1 MKKSIFSTILFI
13 IFVLFIFTIYLS
25 FFGHET
31 QKFNKIIKNEIE
43 KKNKDLKL
51 DFNKISILLDLK
63 NVTLFIK
70 FIEPK
75 IYYRN
80 IGIPLNYLRT
90 DVSFDSII
98 KKKISIKKIQISSN
112 PFKFSTIKQIIK
124 KIDLNDEDFKIIK
137 KANIEIKNLELELDE
152 NLKLKKN
159 YIIEGVVSEAELKLT
174 KKYEILELNTNFVF
188 EDNNLSLSSSS
199 WILKL
204 NKKTKYNFFNG
215 EAGIK
220 KIKNNY
226 NINFNFETKNIANLL
241 NISVMNFNFLPNEI
255 INLESKIIVKK
266 NSDIHFRNLS
276 ILDKNNKFI
285 ISDLILNKNFLFKDF
300 KSVEIKTQIDNEI
313 NNDFRIIN
321 KKKQI
326 NFIGN
331 VFDAK
336 NIVKEINKDNKNNI
350 LETFNKDIEIDFKKI
365 IKGVQFPIKNFR
377 LIGQLKKGN
386 FEKVSAKSDFS
397 TNEHLDI
404 SLKNIENNKKYLEIY
419 SDIADPLLSDF
430 NFFEGLDGGNLLFI
444 STFDKNSSDN
454 VLTINNFK
462 LNNAPTLAKLLS
474 LADLK
479 GLTDTLK
486 GEGISFE
493 TLSIK
498 YQSDNSTMQIKE
510 IFMIGPSISVLIDGY
525 VEKNSGLVSL
535 RGTMVPAK
543 ALNTLVSKI
552 PVVGEILVGKKI
564 GEGIFGLSFKIKG
577 LPNNLKT
584 TVNPVKTLAPRFIT
598 RALEAAKKKKSKEQ

>member
-75 IYYRN
+75 IFYRN

-98 KKKISIKKIQISSN
+98 KNKISIKKIQISTN

-124 KIDLNDEDFKIIK
+124 KVDLNDEDFKIIK

-220 KIKNNY
+220 KIKNDY

-255 INLESKIIVKK
+255 INFESKIIVKK

-313 NNDFRIIN
+313 NNHFRIIN

-365 IKGVQFPIKNFR
+365 LKGVQFPIKNF
-377 LIGQLKKGN
+377 N
-386 FEKVSAKSDFS
+386 
-397 TNEHLDI
+397 
-404 SLKNIENNKKYLEIY
+404 
-419 SDIADPLLSDF
+419 
-430 NFFEGLDGGNLLFI
+430 
-444 STFDKNSSDN
+444 
-454 VLTINNFK
+454 
-462 LNNAPTLAKLLS
+462 
-474 LADLK
+474 
-479 GLTDTLK
+479 
-486 GEGISFE
+486 
-493 TLSIK
+493 
-498 YQSDNSTMQIKE
+498 
-510 IFMIGPSISVLIDGY
+510 
-525 VEKNSGLVSL
+525 
-535 RGTMVPAK
+535 
-543 ALNTLVSKI
+543 
-552 PVVGEILVGKKI
+552 
-564 GEGIFGLSFKIKG
+564 
-577 LPNNLKT
+577 
-584 TVNPVKTLAPRFIT
+584 
-598 RALEAAKKKKSKEQ
+598 